1 MTNGYVDIHTH
12 APRPDIASPKMLGVH
27 PWDAEKGVTLPHF
40 EACDI
45 VGETGLDYACEVD
58 HKAQQ
63 RVFEAHLDAAKRLQ
77 KPVVLHVVRSFED
90 VMLTLRGYSL
100 QGVVFHGFTGSEQ
113 QAKRC
118 VERGYFLSFG
128 ERSLRSPKTRQVI
141 ATLPAENLFCETD
154 DRAHPTIEQIYAEVA
169 ALRSTTID
177 KLKMQILSN
186 YVKLFAKNG

>member
-12 APRPDIASPKMLGVH
+12 TPRPDVASPTMLGVH
-27 PWDAEKGVTLPHF
+27 PWDAEKGFALPHF

-45 VGETGLDYACEVD
+45 VGETGLDYACEVNRD
-58 HKAQQ
+58 AQQ
-63 RVFEAHLDAAKRLQ
+63 SLFEAHLEAAVRLE

-90 VMLTLRGYSL
+90 VMLTLRHYSL

-118 VERGYFLSFG
+118 IERGYYLSFG
-128 ERSLRSPKTRQVI
+128 HRSLRSPKTRQVI
-141 ATLPAENLFCETD
+141 ATLPDDKLFCETD
-154 DRAHPTIEQIYAEVA
+154 DRTQPTIEQIYAEVA
-169 ALRSTTID
+169 TLRSTTID
-177 KLKMQILSN
+177 KLKCQILSN